1 MVSCVFMS
9 LCPVLVVC
17 FFLSTSTNA
26 CLRAVAQQHDI
37 IGVILLNFCAR
48 I

>member
-26 CLRAVAQQHDI
+26 CLRAVAQHDI